1 MKTVQRKEV
10 IKFYQIINHDESV
23 AVMSFRPPLIGV
35 FTNQDALD
43 SALKKKE
50 LNTVYTTTN
59 TVKRESLKKLPR
71 NKFATMTSNNSIS
84 ANDIKEF
91 RYFFVDIDVVG
102 LRENDDRKRNATD
115 EEHAEAEEV
124 AKHVRKFLDEKGF
137 PNPIFIDS
145 GNGFHLLYPIH
156 LSATKQNETL
166 IKNALIA
173 ISEEVNTASVKID
186 TVVADRSRKLK
197 MPGSTNNGD
206 EAYYRMSEILE
217 YPEEQIV
224 VTEEHLTEL
233 AKLRK
238 SKGNGWKSSKSEK
251 ANPQEEG
258 LAEIAENAGRY
269 YMADNGQFFADV
281 EVNGKKITYN
291 LKSDEF
297 RYYMRGLL
305 KNALK
310 IKIFASKDWRELLD
324 YLEVVAST
332 NKESVSIYN
341 RVGQKDEN
349 ILYDLQTADYK
360 SVCIT
365 KGDYSIV
372 DTPAGV
378 FQRADLDLP
387 QIEPIFDAEYDFWG
401 KMEELFNFRSR
412 QELELFVLWL
422 ISTYIPDIAHPILLL
437 TGPHGSSKST
447 ASSMIQALVSPQKME
462 RSTFP
467 RKVSDLVIRLANR
480 CICVFDNC
488 SKLNLDASDALCSCA
503 TGGNYEKRKLYTD
516 SQMISIPL
524 KSCVV
529 LNSCETLIERPD
541 LLSRTLQFNLQTLT
555 GKQLRSDDDMKQ
567 RFEKEKP
574 YLLGYIFAC
583 VAGYLENEM
592 SLNETEINYVI
603 RMTQFQRVAMKIGE
617 SCFGMT
623 TEYIEKLLLSNK
635 KMINIQ
641 VLETNPV
648 SLLIINFMKNRESW
662 KGSVSELYDKLD
674 LLAFELGIEK
684 GNKLYP
690 RHAASLS
697 MRLNSLASM
706 LEQAGI
712 TFHIKP
718 SGTYKEILLKNENAT
733 KPIRKSWKQGTFE
746 DETDIED
753 EFDPE
758 DEFVI

>member
-1 MKTVQRKEV
+1 
-10 IKFYQIINHDESV
+10 
-23 AVMSFRPPLIGV
+23 
-35 FTNQDALD
+35 
-43 SALKKKE
+43 
-50 LNTVYTTTN
+50 
-59 TVKRESLKKLPR
+59 
-71 NKFATMTSNNSIS
+71 MT
-84 ANDIKEF
+84 E
-91 RYFFVDIDVVG
+91 
-102 LRENDDRKRNATD
+102 
-115 EEHAEAEEV
+115 
-124 AKHVRKFLDEKGF
+124 
-137 PNPIFIDS
+137 
-145 GNGFHLLYPIH
+145 
-156 LSATKQNETL
+156 
-166 IKNALIA
+166 
-173 ISEEVNTASVKID
+173 
-186 TVVADRSRKLK
+186 
-197 MPGSTNNGD
+197 
-206 EAYYRMSEILE
+206 
-217 YPEEQIV
+217 
-224 VTEEHLTEL
+224 
-233 AKLRK
+233 
-238 SKGNGWKSSKSEK
+238 
-251 ANPQEEG
+251 
-258 LAEIAENAGRY
+258 
-269 YMADNGQFFADV
+269 
-281 EVNGKKITYN
+281 
-291 LKSDEF
+291 
-297 RYYMRGLL
+297 
-305 KNALK
+305 
-310 IKIFASKDWRELLD
+310 
-324 YLEVVAST
+324 
-332 NKESVSIYN
+332 
-341 RVGQKDEN
+341 
-349 ILYDLQTADYK
+349 
-360 SVCIT
+360 
-365 KGDYSIV
+365 
-372 DTPAGV
+372 
-378 FQRADLDLP
+378 
-387 QIEPIFDAEYDFWG
+387 
-401 KMEELFNFRSR
+401 
-412 QELELFVLWL
+412 
-422 ISTYIPDIAHPILLL
+422 
-437 TGPHGSSKST
+437 
-447 ASSMIQALVSPQKME
+447 
-462 RSTFP
+462 
-467 RKVSDLVIRLANR
+467 
-480 CICVFDNC
+480 
-488 SKLNLDASDALCSCA
+488 SDALCSCA

>member
-10 IKFYQIINHDESV
+10 IKFYQIINHDEPV

-197 MPGSTNNGD
+197 MPVSTNNGD

-378 FQRADLDLP
+378 FQRADLDL
-387 QIEPIFDAEYDFWG
+387 
-401 KMEELFNFRSR
+401 
-412 QELELFVLWL
+412 
-422 ISTYIPDIAHPILLL
+422 
-437 TGPHGSSKST
+437 
-447 ASSMIQALVSPQKME
+447 
-462 RSTFP
+462 
-467 RKVSDLVIRLANR
+467 
-480 CICVFDNC
+480 
-488 SKLNLDASDALCSCA
+488 
-503 TGGNYEKRKLYTD
+503 
-516 SQMISIPL
+516 
-524 KSCVV
+524 
-529 LNSCETLIERPD
+529 
-541 LLSRTLQFNLQTLT
+541 
-555 GKQLRSDDDMKQ
+555 
-567 RFEKEKP
+567 
-574 YLLGYIFAC
+574 
-583 VAGYLENEM
+583 
-592 SLNETEINYVI
+592 
-603 RMTQFQRVAMKIGE
+603 
-617 SCFGMT
+617 
-623 TEYIEKLLLSNK
+623 
-635 KMINIQ
+635 
-641 VLETNPV
+641 
-648 SLLIINFMKNRESW
+648 
-662 KGSVSELYDKLD
+662 
-674 LLAFELGIEK
+674 
-684 GNKLYP
+684 
-690 RHAASLS
+690 
-697 MRLNSLASM
+697 
-706 LEQAGI
+706 
-712 TFHIKP
+712 
-718 SGTYKEILLKNENAT
+718 
-733 KPIRKSWKQGTFE
+733 
-746 DETDIED
+746 
-753 EFDPE
+753 
-758 DEFVI
+758 

>member
-1 MKTVQRKEV
+1 MKSTNRKETTN
-10 IKFYQIINHDESV
+10 FYQIISNDEPI
-23 AVMSFRPPLIGV
+23 AVMSFKPSLIGV
-35 FTNQDALD
+35 FTNYGDLD
-43 SALKKKE
+43 KALKQSRISV
-50 LNTVYTTTN
+50 VYTTTN
-59 TVKRESLKKLPR
+59 VVKRNVLKKLPL
-71 NKFATMTSNNSIS
+71 NKFEVMNSDNSIS
-84 ANDIKEF
+84 AKDIKEL

-102 LRENDDRKRNATD
+102 LRQGQDKKRNATD
-115 EEHAEAEEV
+115 EEHEEARKVAE
-124 AKHVRKFLDEKGF
+124 HVQKFLANKDF
-137 PNPIFIDS
+137 PAPIFIDS
-145 GNGFHLLYPIH
+145 GNGFHLLYPIK
-156 LSATKQNETL
+156 LTATKENEIL
-166 IKNALIA
+166 IKNSLIA
-173 ISEEVNTASVKID
+173 LSEEVNTEVARID
-186 TVVADRSRKLK
+186 TGIFDRSRKIK
-197 MPGSTNNGD
+197 MPGSVNNKED
-206 EAYYRMSEILE
+206 DFFRISKILTV
-217 YPEEQIV
+217 PEEKGV
-224 VTEEHLTEL
+224 VSEEQLREL
-233 AKLRK
+233 AKLAK
-238 SKGNGWKSSKSEK
+238 NKNGGWKNSQSDNLNTE
-251 ANPQEEG
+251 EEG

-281 EVNGKKITYN
+281 MVDNKRVTYN

-297 RYYMRGLL
+297 RYYMRRLM
-305 KNALK
+305 KSALK
-310 IKIFASKDWRELLD
+310 IKMIRSSDWRELMD
-324 YLEVVAST
+324 YLEVLASEK
-332 NKESVSIYN
+332 KESVSIYN
-341 RVGQKDEN
+341 RVGKKDRD
-349 ILYDLQTADYK
+349 IFYDLQTANYK

-365 KGDYSIV
+365 KGDYDIR
-372 DTPAGV
+372 DTPAGI

-387 QIEPIFDAEYDFWG
+387 QVSPIYDENYDFWE
-401 KMEELFNFRSR
+401 KMEELFNFRS
-412 QELELFVLWL
+412 QEELELFVLWL

-447 ASSMIQALVSPQKME
+447 ASSMIQSLVSPQKME

-467 RKVSDLVIRLANR
+467 RKVSDLAIRLANR

-488 SKLNLDASDALCSCA
+488 SKLSLEASDALCSCA

-524 KSCVV
+524 KSSVV

-555 GKQLRSDDDMKQ
+555 GKKLRSDDDMRR

-583 VAGYLENEM
+583 IATYLADEEEVDE
-592 SLNETEINYVI
+592 SEINYVI
-603 RMTQFQRVAMKIGE
+603 RMTEFQRVVMKIGR
-617 SCFGMT
+617 SCFDMT
-623 TEYIEKLLLSNK
+623 NEYVENLLLMNK

-648 SLLIINFMKNRESW
+648 SLLIINFMKDKDEW
-662 KGSVSELYDKLD
+662 KGSVSKLYDKLD

-718 SGTYKEILLKNENAT
+718 SGTYKEILLKNQNAPSKT
-733 KPIRKSWKQGTFE
+733 KKQQSKVEEE
-746 DETDIED
+746 DIDIED
-753 EFDPE
+753 EFDVE
-758 DEFVI
+758 E